1 MSNLST
7 SQKPLVELEVTAFLR
22 KLAGSDATPGGGSA
36 AALAGALGAA
46 LVKMVGGLTVGRK
59 GFEEI
64 SEMLEMLCEQ
74 GHEIADKLAE
84 AVDRDAAAY
93 NEVMAAFGLPKAT
106 DEEKAVRSQAIQ
118 AAMKLAAEVPY
129 EVAEECLAAA
139 ELASIAMEKG
149 NPNASS
155 DAAVAMLLALTGLE
169 GASLNVATNLDAIKD
184 AEYVAAKQ
192 GELVRLFA
200 RGAELRAAMWETV
213 RGRIHSLPRG

>member
-1 MSNLST
+1 MSNLSI
-7 SQKPLVELEVTAFLR
+7 SVKPLIELEVNAFLR

-36 AALAGALGAA
+36 AALAGALSGA

-59 GFEEI
+59 GFEEV
-64 SEMLEMLCEQ
+64 SETLEIMSEQ
-74 GHEIADKLAE
+74 GHQIAEKLAE

-93 NEVMAAFGLPKAT
+93 NEVMAAFALPKAT

-118 AAMKLAAEVPY
+118 AAMKLAAEVPF

-139 ELASIAMEKG
+139 ELAAIAMEKG

-184 AEYVAAKQ
+184 VEYVTAKKQ
-192 GELVRLFA
+192 ELQRLFA
-200 RGAELRAAMWETV
+200 RAGELRGSMWETV
-213 RGRIHSLPRG
+213 RTRIHSLP

>member
-1 MSNLST
+1 MSNVST
-7 SQKPLVELEVTAFLR
+7 SPKPLVELEVNAFLR

-46 LVKMVGGLTVGRK
+46 LVQMVGGLTVGRK
-59 GFEEI
+59 GFEEVA
-64 SEMLEMLCEQ
+64 ETLEIMGEQ
-74 GHEIADKLAE
+74 GNLIAESLAS

-106 DEEKAVRSQAIQ
+106 DDEKAARVQAIQ
-118 AAMKLAAEVPY
+118 AAMKLAAEVPF

-139 ELASIAMEKG
+139 ELAAIALEKG

-169 GASLNVATNLDAIKD
+169 GAALNVATNLDAIKD
-184 AEYVAAKQ
+184 VEYVAAKQ
-192 GELVRLFA
+192 EELGRLFA
-200 RGAELRAAMWETV
+200 RSAELRLAMWDAV
-213 RGRIHSLPRG
+213 RGRIKSLM